1 MPDYD
6 VLVRG
11 GRLLDAAAGRDGA
24 FDVAIRAGL
33 VAAVEPHGVIPPSA
47 AAEVINYDIMRNSQ
61 PSKVPMPWGSGGSL
75 V

>member
-47 AAEVINYDIMRNSQ
+47 AAEVIMILCEI
-61 PSKVPMPWGSGGSL
+61 PSLPMPWG
-75 V
+75 